1 MRRYETI
8 AIFDPELSS
17 EGRAPLLERCNE
29 IIGQHDGTVVDVD
42 EWGVRKLAYEIKK
55 KPRGYYVLL
64 DYCGDGDLVQEMER
78 FFRIDDRVMKYM
90 TIILDKD
97 VDMEKIQEEIAGAEA
112 RKAAAQAEE
121 EASESEETEGET
133 EAGEVEKAEAET
145 AETEETEQK
154 EEE

>member
-1 MRRYETI
+1 MK
-8 AIFDPELSS
+8 SS
-17 EGRAPLLERCNE
+17 ASMMARWWMSTNG
-29 IIGQHDGTVVDVD
+29 
-42 EWGVRKLAYEIKK
+42 GVRKLAYEIKK
-55 KPRGYYVLL
+55 KPRGYYVLF

>member
-8 AIFDPELSS
+8 AIFDPDLSS
-17 EGRAPLLERCNE
+17 EGRTPLLERCNE
-29 IIGQHDGTVVDVD
+29 IIDQHAGKVVDVD

-55 KPRGYYVLL
+55 KPRGYYVLF

-97 VDMEKIQEEIAGAEA
+97 VDLEKIQEEIAGAEA

-121 EASESEETEGET
+121 EASESDEAEEEAREG
-133 EAGEVEKAEAET
+133 EKAEAVS
-145 AETEETEQK
+145 AETEETEQQ